1 MKKNILFLAIIFLSS
16 CEEKKI
22 EFMQSKAIPS
32 VFLIKNRPLED
43 SLLRKQ
49 ITLFLIKNPLN
60 NKIDE
65 SKMFYRYTWDT
76 EYFIDDDEYDGFGAE
91 TLSMYSKDILA
102 NFYISKCK
110 NDTTKLVGRFHF
122 YGLKGADDGV
132 DQIDTLIY
140 KCN

>member
-1 MKKNILFLAIIFLSS
+1 
-16 CEEKKI
+16 
-22 EFMQSKAIPS
+22 MQSKAIPS
-32 VFLIKNRPLED
+32 V
-43 SLLRKQ
+43 
-49 ITLFLIKNPLN
+49 FLIKNPLN

-76 EYFIDDDEYDGFGAE
+76 KYFIDNDEYDGFGAE
-91 TLSMYSKDILA
+91 TLLMYSKDILA